1 MRFGAKP
8 PAEQGDRE
16 EAFNMADKVAD
27 KIAAMEAEQRRQGD
41 SFKAWLGKLEEQ
53 SRAESKVE
61 VSTKVRCS
69 KETHG

>member
-1 MRFGAKP
+1 
-8 PAEQGDRE
+8 
-16 EAFNMADKVAD
+16 MADKVAD

-61 VSTKVRCS
+61 VSSKVRCS
-69 KETHG
+69 WVTHGRHNFGVPPAVLSTIGY